1 MVRTMRPRLDQLV
14 LSLLLGACAH
24 RKPPPKVVPP
34 PPPPVVVAPM
44 RLVWMPLEE
53 RKFAELA
60 TSVND
65 RLGHASIK
73 GVTEVVQAPIS
84 MEMAQLTIECIN
96 RSPLCYGAVAKK
108 LNADRLLWADI
119 QRDKAG

>member
-1 MVRTMRPRLDQLV
+1 
-14 LSLLLGACAH
+14 LGACAH
-24 RKPPPKVVPP
+24 PKPPPPKVAPP
-34 PPPPVVVAPM
+34 PPLPVVAATM

-65 RLGHASIK
+65 RLAPATLK

-96 RSPLCYGAVAKK
+96 RSPICYGAVAKK

-119 QRDKAG
+119 QRDKAGSV